1 MKSIIIYVVSD
12 KPNDI
17 GEMLV
22 RAGIS
27 VFEKSIREVRLHPF
41 VDDKIGIDSMLE
53 RAASKNGLIVYHF
66 FSEELRNYFEQEAKK
81 TQIPIYDAR
90 GSLVETLR
98 GITGEKPV
106 ANSISDILLD
116 PEYAKKV
123 EAIEFAIRCDDG
135 KNTHELPTADIIL
148 IGVSRTSKTPISIY
162 LANRQYRVANIPLM
176 PEIEPPKELFE
187 IPREKIFGLILDPDR
202 LVNIRSERI
211 RSMGIEGQSFY
222 GSRERVITELQ
233 KAQELFDN
241 IGCTVIDVTSKAIEE
256 IAAIILANVTRRE
269 V

>member
-1 MKSIIIYVVSD
+1 
-12 KPNDI
+12 
-17 GEMLV
+17 
-22 RAGIS
+22 
-27 VFEKSIREVRLHPF
+27 
-41 VDDKIGIDSMLE
+41 
-53 RAASKNGLIVYHF
+53 
-66 FSEELRNYFEQEAKK
+66 
-81 TQIPIYDAR
+81 
-90 GSLVETLR
+90 
-98 GITGEKPV
+98 
-106 ANSISDILLD
+106 
-116 PEYAKKV
+116 
-123 EAIEFAIRCDDG
+123 
-135 KNTHELPTADIIL
+135 
-148 IGVSRTSKTPISIY
+148 
-162 LANRQYRVANIPLM
+162 M

-187 IPREKIFGLILDPDR
+187 IPREKIFGLTLDPDR